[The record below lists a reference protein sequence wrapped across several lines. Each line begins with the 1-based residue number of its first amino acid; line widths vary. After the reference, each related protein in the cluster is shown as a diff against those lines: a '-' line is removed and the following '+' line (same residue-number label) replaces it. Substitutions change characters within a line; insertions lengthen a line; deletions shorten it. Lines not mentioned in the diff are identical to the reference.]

1 MSITAVIKS
10 ATLITL
16 DVEDDF
22 GKKARFLYGSVVS
35 DSLQRFSEGHWFL
48 SSLIVDVVG
57 DKVETRNNI
66 YRIKEALDS
75 IKLTLEE
82 FRYVQHGH
90 EPAIAKKL
98 AHQNPSK
105 LYIDSQYHLSKK
117 NKKELNEFLSFL
129 NDRFIGE

>member
-22 GKKARFLYGSVVS
+22 GKKARFLYGSAVS

-48 SSLIVDVVG
+48 SGLIVDVVE

-66 YRIKEALDS
+66 YLIQEAPDL
-75 IKLTLEE
+75 IELTMEE

-90 EPAIAKKL
+90 EPVIAKKL
-98 AHQNPSK
+98 AHSISSRIYPASQN
-105 LYIDSQYHLSKK
+105 HLSKK
-117 NKKELNEFLSFL
+117 HKKELDEFLSFL
-129 NDRFIGE
+129 DDL